1 MQRTTSCF
9 AGAALALLLA
19 ARPLAADPLT
29 KSLDLDFGRDV
40 ASRDLKGLA
49 TRSDGRIVPGP
60 ALTQLAGPALAELLW
75 TVAPAAGGRWLLG
88 TGPDGRILE
97 VTLAG
102 TGYTVRPVARL
113 AEPQVFALQALPDGS
128 LLAGTSPTGALYLLK
143 DGKPVS
149 RVVLPVDSIFDLLLL
164 PPANPEPRTQN
175 PEPARV
181 ALVATGNPGRVYRV
195 DLAKFAAAGVTADR
209 ISDAK
214 LLAEKGITVFGE
226 IRDRNVRR
234 LARLADGRIAAGS
247 APRGNVYVFPS
258 AGGAPLI
265 LQENHEAEVTDLL
278 PQPNGDLYASIVFSS
293 VAGERRINRLGQRLR
308 PAAPGELPADT
319 SLPEPA
325 PPTAG
330 PENSGALPPAEPSAP
345 EGAHEKF
352 TGRSAIVLFPAGG
365 YPDTLLTR
373 NGLAFYRL
381 ARRGDLLLIAAG
393 EEGGVLAW
401 DLPGRLSLTLPGADG
416 AQLNGLVPL
425 DGGTDRFLLLQN
437 NAPGLVL
444 LDFAATGP
452 RQLETKRL
460 DLGLPAE
467 LGNLRF
473 DSLRNVAPEDLWIE
487 ARTSFGADET
497 EGWSGWTPLGVRDG
511 AFRAPGLRGRYVK
524 LRITVPAGARDFDL
538 DTATL
543 YNLPQDRAPVLT
555 DFRLLPANYALNPA
569 PEPLPPPVLTLGQ
582 VINPNQPP
590 PGGDAGDAKRKNT
603 FLASQLVPNPG
614 SQVAYWTVNDADGDT
629 LAYTFS
635 LRRSG
640 ATEWTD
646 LAVDSRDNYVQFDIS
661 SLADGLYRTR
671 LVVAEQAPRPAAER
685 LRVEF
690 QTDDL
695 LVDHTPPE
703 ILDAAVRREAGNLIV
718 TVHGRDALSLL
729 DGAEFD
735 FNNGYRELV
744 LHPVDGI
751 LDGRE
756 ETFEL
761 HTPLQNVTGA
771 TAVEIHL
778 ADQPGNTATKRLAL
792 P

>member
-1 MQRTTSCF
+1 MQRTTTF
-9 AGAALALLLA
+9 LAGGALALLLGA
-19 ARPLAADPLT
+19 GSLAADPLT
-29 KSLDLDFGRDV
+29 RSLDLDFGRDV

-60 ALTQLAGPALAELLW
+60 TLTPLTGAPLAELLW
-75 TVAPAAGGRWLLG
+75 TVAPAAGGRWLVG

-97 VTLAG
+97 ITLAG
-102 TGYTVRPVARL
+102 TGYTVRPVAKL

-149 RVVLPVDSIFDLLLL
+149 RVVLPVDSIFDIILL
-164 PPANPEPRTQN
+164 PSSTQN
-175 PEPARV
+175 PEPKTPNPV
-181 ALVATGNPGRVYRV
+181 ALVATGNPGRIYRV
-195 DLAKFAAAGVTADR
+195 DLGQFAAAGVTADR

-214 LLAEKGITVFGE
+214 LLGEKGITLFGE

-247 APRGNVYVFPS
+247 APRGNVYGFPA

-265 LQENHEAEVTDLL
+265 LQENREAEVTDLL
-278 PQPNGDLYASIVFSS
+278 PQPDGDLFASIVFSS
-293 VAGERRINRLGQRLR
+293 VAGERRINRPGLGLR
-308 PAAPGELPADT
+308 PAAPGTLPADT

-330 PENSGALPPAEPSAP
+330 PDNAGTLPPAEAAAP
-345 EGAHEKF
+345 EGTHERF
-352 TGRSAIVLFPAGG
+352 AGRSAIVRFPANGF
-365 YPDTLLTR
+365 PETLLTR

-393 EEGGVLAW
+393 EEGAVLAW
-401 DLPGRLSLTLPGADG
+401 DLPNRLSLTLPGAEG

-425 DGGTDRFLLLQN
+425 DGAADRFLLLQN
-437 NAPGLVL
+437 NAPGLAL
-444 LDFAATGP
+444 LDFGAPGP

-460 DLGLPAE
+460 DLGLPAA

-473 DSLRNVAPEDLWIE
+473 DSLRNLAPEDLRIE

-497 EGWSGWTPLGVRDG
+497 EGWSGWMPLAVRDG
-511 AFRAPGLRGRYVK
+511 AFYAPGLRGRYVK
-524 LRITVPAGARDFDL
+524 LRITVPAAARDFDL

-543 YNLPQDRAPVLT
+543 YNLPQDRPPVLT
-555 DFRLLPANYALNPA
+555 DFRLLPANYSLNPA

-582 VINPNQPP
+582 VINPNQPA

-614 SQVAYWTVNDADGDT
+614 SQVAYWTATDADGDT

-635 LRRSG
+635 IRPAG
-640 ATEWTD
+640 ATTWTD
-646 LAVDSRDNYVQFDIS
+646 VAVDIRDSFTQFDIS

-695 LVDHTPPE
+695 VVDHTPPE
-703 ILDAAVRREAGNLIV
+703 ILDAAVRREDGKLIV

-751 LDGRE
+751 LDGRD

-761 HTPLQNVTGA
+761 RTPLQNVTGA
-771 TAVEIHL
+771 TSVEIHL
-778 ADQPGNTATKRLAL
+778 ADQPGNTATKRMPL